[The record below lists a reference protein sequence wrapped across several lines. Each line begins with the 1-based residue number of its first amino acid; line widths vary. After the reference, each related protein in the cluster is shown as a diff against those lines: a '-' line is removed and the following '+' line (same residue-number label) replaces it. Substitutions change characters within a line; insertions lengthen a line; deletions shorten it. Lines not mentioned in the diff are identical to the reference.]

1 MTLILTGIIVVL
13 TLLLAL
19 LYRRY
24 IRPMRTLRVG
34 TDLLKSQDFSN
45 RLCPTGHKEADGLVK
60 MFNGMMDRLHH
71 ERLAVRETNRY
82 LDLLIGSS
90 PLGVM
95 NFDHDGRFVMANPA
109 ALRMLGCG
117 SDDLVGRSVDT
128 LPGRIGEMA
137 ATLRDGAQCEVEA
150 RPDEGDDSIYRLQ
163 RFTFFDYGL
172 PRTAILIEPM
182 TELVRRTE
190 RKAYEQ
196 LVRTMAHEINNTMG
210 AVISTF
216 GLLKDTEGVSDD
228 ADMMELLD
236 SCESRCVSLCGFV
249 DRYADVCRMPAPS
262 PVAVDVADMI
272 ERMLPM
278 LGHAATT
285 RCPAKEVAVEVAMEC
300 VGSPDGFTAF
310 FDPMQMERV
319 LVNMV
324 TNSAESIMRR
334 YESTEKGS
342 SCEKGRIIVRVNA
355 SERTVSVIDNG
366 AGIAP
371 ETASRLFTPFFT
383 TKTRGTSAGTG
394 LTLIAA
400 VLRAH
405 SFRFSL
411 RTDPAT
417 HLTEFRI
424 TLD

>member
-1 MTLILTGIIVVL
+1 MTLILTGIIIVL

-24 IRPMRTLRVG
+24 MRPMRTLKVG
-34 TDLLKSQDFSN
+34 IDLLKSQDFSN
-45 RLCPTGHKEADGLVK
+45 RLCVTGHKEADRLVE

-90 PLGVM
+90 PLGVV
-95 NFDHDGRFVMANPA
+95 NFDHDGMFVMANPA
-109 ALRMLGCG
+109 ALHMLGC
-117 SDDLVGRSVDT
+117 SEEELAGRSVGT

-137 ATLRDGAQCEVEA
+137 ASLRDGEQCEVEA

-172 PRTAILIEPM
+172 PRTALLIESM

-210 AVISTF
+210 AVISAF
-216 GLLKDTEGVSDD
+216 GLLKDTEGIERDP
-228 ADMMELLD
+228 DMMELLD

-262 PVAVDVADMI
+262 PIAVDVAEMV

-278 LGHAATT
+278 LSHVAMT
-285 RCPAKEVAVEVAMEC
+285 RCDAVEVAMERA
-300 VGSPDGFTAF
+300 GGETGFTAL

-334 YESTEKGS
+334 YESTPEGS
-342 SCEKGRIIVRVNA
+342 PRVKGRIVVRVDA
-355 SERTVSVIDNG
+355 RERTLSVIDNG
-366 AGIAP
+366 AGISP

-417 HLTEFRI
+417 LLTEFRI
-424 TLD
+424 TFG